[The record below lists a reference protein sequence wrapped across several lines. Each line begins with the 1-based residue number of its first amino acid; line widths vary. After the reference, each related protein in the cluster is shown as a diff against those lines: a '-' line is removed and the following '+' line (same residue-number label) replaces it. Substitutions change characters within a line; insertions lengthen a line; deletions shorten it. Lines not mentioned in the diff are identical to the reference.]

1 MKDLEELKHFL
12 GLEVECTKEGLFLG
26 QQKYAKD
33 LLQRYEMID
42 YKPISTPMDPIVRLQ
57 EDEGKDLEDVT
68 MYRQLVG
75 SLIYLTLT
83 WPNI

>member
-1 MKDLEELKHFL
+1 MER
-12 GLEVECTKEGLFLG
+12 TNEGLFLG

-33 LLQRYEMID
+33 LLQKYGMLEC
-42 YKPISTPMDPIVRLQ
+42 KHISTPMDPNARLQ
-57 EDEGKDLEDVT
+57 EDEGNDLEDMT

-83 WPNI
+83 GQIFNIQLE